1 MREFLQNLTN
11 QASSRWGG
19 LSQPWRLA
27 LVGVVVALILS
38 LVVSLVLLRGGD
50 YVTLYSGLIDQDRG
64 VLAHALN
71 QQNIDYKLTDDE
83 IQVRVQD
90 IDEARRISTMTR
102 LSGGIGMFGE
112 RTLKRKGDRGY
123 EILAPGALRMMSRD
137 EFREFKRQALEGEL
151 ERTLSTFAGIRAV
164 AVKLSVPEPQP
175 FVRDQVKP
183 TASVTLELMVSGMDN
198 GGLGIN
204 TIKAMQRVVAY
215 SVSGLQPEN
224 VHVVDQDGIYDSEEL
239 VKTNQ
244 TSVDKS
250 AEVLSLKA
258 QYENYYLKKAR
269 KAIAIYEDRV
279 RIAGLEVEVSLT
291 DTKTLTSAFKPSMA
305 EEGTGVVRSKLTER
319 ESFEGE
325 GSAPGGSP
333 GVESNLFP
341 PEYQTAGSGSGPS
354 TYDRSKEIVN
364 YEMDQI
370 TTEETST
377 PSAIVKSAAVVVDFS
392 LQDEVEAIK
401 NIIANTL
408 GLASDVTG
416 LNDKISIQLTQFP
429 VVKDIQEA
437 IQELPPPVWVQLAQ
451 MIVLAVVLIAILI
464 FLRSWLARPT
474 SSQEMADQPPTVQLG
489 EEHLPKG
496 LTVKDYIDQLLNEQF
511 AYMKKEHEESQ
522 EQMQV
527 DIVQKEKGEE
537 LVAQKEAE
545 EHAQIV
551 AIDAEKRAQEEEVL
565 QEETET
571 ERRKDV
577 FEQIREF
584 AETDPTATADVLR
597 TWLVEEDDSTSE
609 ADSANSE
616 VSETD
621 EES

>member
-1 MREFLQNLTN
+1 MREFLQSLTN
-11 QASSRWGG
+11 QASSRWDG

-27 LVGVVVALILS
+27 LVGVFVALILS
-38 LVVSLVLLRGGD
+38 LIVSLFVLRSGD
-50 YVTLYSGLIDQDRG
+50 YVTLYSGLSDQDRG
-64 VLAHALN
+64 VLAHALD
-71 QQNIDYKLTDDE
+71 QQGIDYKLTADE
-83 IQVRVQD
+83 IQVEVKD
-90 IDEARRISTMTR
+90 IDAARRISTTTQ

-112 RTLKRKGDRGY
+112 RTLKRQGDRGY

-164 AVKLSVPEPQP
+164 AVKLSIPESQP
-175 FVRDQVKP
+175 FVREQEAP
-183 TASVTLELMVSGMDN
+183 TASVTVELMVTGMDDD
-198 GGLGIN
+198 GL
-204 TIKAMQRVVAY
+204 TVSSIKAMQRVVAY
-215 SVSGLQPEN
+215 SVAGLKPAN

-244 TSVDKS
+244 TSTDKS
-250 AEVLSLKA
+250 AEVLNLKEK
-258 QYENYYLKKAR
+258 YESYYLNKAR

-291 DTKTLTSAFKPSMA
+291 DTKTLKSEFKPSLSDA
-305 EEGTGVVRSKLTER
+305 GTGVIRSKLTER

-325 GSAPGGSP
+325 GSAPGGEP

-354 TYDRSKEIVN
+354 TYDKSKEITN
-364 YEMDQI
+364 YEMDQV

-377 PSAIVKSAAVVVDFS
+377 PTAIVKSAAIVVDFS

-401 NIIANTL
+401 NTVANTL
-408 GLASDVTG
+408 GLSASAG
-416 LNDKISIQLTQFP
+416 LNDTISIQITQFP

-464 FLRSWLARPT
+464 FLRSWLARP
-474 SSQEMADQPPTVQLG
+474 SSSHEALDEPPMVHLG

-522 EQMQV
+522 EQ
-527 DIVQKEKGEE
+527 VQIERVANEKKEEH
-537 LVAQKEAE
+537 VAQQEAE
-545 EHAQIV
+545 EQAQV
-551 AIDAEKRAQEEEVL
+551 EAIEAEKMAQEEEVL
-565 QEETET
+565 REETES
-571 ERRKDV
+571 ERQKDV
-577 FEQIREF
+577 FEHVKEF
-584 AETDPTATADVLR
+584 AEADPGATADVLR
-597 TWLVEEDDSTSE
+597 TWLATGDDSTSGTDSSGDE
-609 ADSANSE
+609 DSAA
-616 VSETD
+616 D